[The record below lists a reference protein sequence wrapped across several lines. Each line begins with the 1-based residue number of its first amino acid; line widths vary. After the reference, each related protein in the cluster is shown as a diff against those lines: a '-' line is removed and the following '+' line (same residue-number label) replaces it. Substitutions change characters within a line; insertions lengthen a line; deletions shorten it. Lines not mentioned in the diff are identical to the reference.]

1 MKTKDGTEKNMIL
14 HMLDFQRA
22 MRKCIQ
28 SGGTGKDM
36 QKVAESYGFTLATPI

>member
-14 HMLDFQRA
+14 HLLEVQRA
-22 MRKCIQ
+22 MRECIQ
-28 SGGTGKDM
+28 KGGTGKDM